1 MDLLIFWFKFK
12 YNLINKLKHFA
23 DITVSFS
30 GLNIIVFVLSIWFI
44 LVLVFLLFSP

>member
-30 GLNIIVFVLSIWFI
+30 GLNIILSLYFQ
-44 LVLVFLLFSP
+44 FGLF